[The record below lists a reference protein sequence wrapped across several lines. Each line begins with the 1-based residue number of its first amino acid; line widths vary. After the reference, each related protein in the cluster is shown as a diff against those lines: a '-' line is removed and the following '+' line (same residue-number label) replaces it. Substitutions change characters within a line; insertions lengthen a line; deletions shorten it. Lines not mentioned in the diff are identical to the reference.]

1 MDIVKVPV
9 SIGELMDKMT
19 ILSIK
24 TRNISD
30 PGKLQNI
37 RKELDFLTETCVK
50 NDLDF
55 KHSLVTELESVNEKL
70 WKTEDDI
77 REKERSKEFDE
88 VFIELARSVYRV
100 NDERFSVKSKINQT
114 FGSVLAEEKSYED
127 YS

>member
-70 WKTEDDI
+70 WKIEDDI